1 VKRAGRIVGLGFA
14 ALLASAALFAGFS
27 MPMRPLTALATQQR
41 TGAPQQGARAPDVEL
56 MRSVWNAWSTLD
68 PAQAAPYYAKDSG
81 LVFYDLKPFEH
92 RGWDAYQA
100 GAREYL
106 GNFKSGRFTP
116 RDDAQVTVLGTHAI
130 GQATVDIDVEQKDG
144 KRVTADARWT
154 VVWERRGNDW
164 LIVHEHVSTPQR

>member
-1 VKRAGRIVGLGFA
+1 MKRTGLILGLGLA
-14 ALLASAALFAGFS
+14 AMLASAVLFAGFS

-41 TGAPQQGARAPDVEL
+41 TGAAPQGTRAPDVDL
-56 MRSVWNAWSTLD
+56 MRSVWSAWSTLD
-68 PAQAAPYYAKDSG
+68 PAQAAPYYAKDPG

-100 GAREYL
+100 GAREFL
-106 GNFKSGRFTP
+106 GNFKSARFNP
-116 RDDAQVTVLGTHAI
+116 RDDAQVNVLGSHAI
-130 GQATVDIDVEQKDG
+130 GQATVDIDFEQKDG
-144 KRVTADARWT
+144 KRVSTDARWT